1 MKLGFTK
8 FKGMRDW
15 YGDEANFLLKLYDK
29 VFKFSVNYGFNY
41 IETPLVENE
50 KVFVTSLGQTTDV
63 VEKEMFYLKSIG
75 REEKFVLRP
84 EGTAGALR
92 LYIENGLY
100 SLPQPIMVFYLGK
113 MYRKE
118 NPQKGRLREFTHWG
132 LEIINTENPFSDF
145 YIIYTNYQFFKNE
158 LGLQNIIIKINSLG
172 CEKCRPK
179 YKNKLISYYR
189 KYKNKVCY
197 DCQRRL
203 KTNPLRLLDC
213 KNMICQPYK
222 KNAPNI
228 LDSLCK
234 ACSLHFQ
241 SLLSY
246 LDNTEI
252 NYELDKTLVRGFDYY
267 YRTVWE
273 YFLEGENIALGGGGR
288 YDLGKIWLDN
298 SIPSV
303 GSALGLERIK
313 LVLEERGINLFYKEK
328 PKVFV
333 AYVGEEIKMKAFSIY
348 ESLIKENIPVAFNF
362 FKNIFSQ
369 QLEYANKIGVKY
381 VIIVALDE
389 LSKDSVILKDFEQGT
404 QEIISL
410 KKLSDEIKKRLS
422 ENV

>member
-333 AYVGEEIKMKAFSIY
+333 AYVGEEIKIKAFSIY

-410 KKLSDEIKKRLS
+410 KKLLDEIKKRLS

>member
-333 AYVGEEIKMKAFSIY
+333 AYVGEEIKMRAFSIY

-410 KKLSDEIKKRLS
+410 KKLLDEIKKRLS

>member
-333 AYVGEEIKMKAFSIY
+333 AYVGEEIKMRAFSIY

>member
-333 AYVGEEIKMKAFSIY
+333 AYVGEEIKIRAFSIY

>member
-1 MKLGFTK
+1 MKINFTK

-100 SLPQPIMVFYLGK
+100 SLPQPIMVFYLEK

-333 AYVGEEIKMKAFSIY
+333 AYVGEEIKIKAFSIY

-362 FKNIFSQ
+362 FKNIF
-369 QLEYANKIGVKY
+369 
-381 VIIVALDE
+381 
-389 LSKDSVILKDFEQGT
+389 
-404 QEIISL
+404 
-410 KKLSDEIKKRLS
+410 
-422 ENV
+422 